1 MTMQISS
8 VSAISSVSSQFELL
22 SIVAFCSDCLARSC
36 VFSSPSTLISTSSVT
51 SDSVSFSRFCSHVVS
66 LGLRVFGKTD
76 SVRLFQSLFC
86 EAPFRSSTFM
96 MIHIWNLEGYRYSKQ
111 SYEIVSIL
119 KIYLL
124 SL

>member
-51 SDSVSFSRFCSHVVS
+51 SDSVSLSRFCSHVVS

-76 SVRLFQSLFC
+76 SVRLFSVIILSCAVSQLH
-86 EAPFRSSTFM
+86 FRDDTY
-96 MIHIWNLEGYRYSKQ
+96 LELGRIKIFHAVLRNCFYS
-111 SYEIVSIL
+111 
-119 KIYLL
+119 
-124 SL
+124 